1 MIRSK
6 YRISLDLHD
15 TTSQASIRI
24 VEGDISRKLIFNL
37 TEDGKP
43 YSLTEDCYAVLAATK
58 PDGTMIFN
66 DTVNRLDS
74 VEYDVTSQTV
84 SKEGMVHCQ
93 LWIYGKDGECIASPL
108 FTILV
113 TQKVF
118 DDSVIE
124 STDEFSALQ
133 TLIEETANIKA
144 SEEGRVEAEKTRAQ
158 SESSRLASESIRI
171 SNEQTRTSAEA
182 VRVSN
187 ETKRE
192 QAYTE
197 VTEAEALRAS
207 AEATRIQNEETRI
220 ANETERE
227 RAVTE
232 LLTQSTAVQ
241 LNSRID
247 RCDKRITNL
256 EKGIPS
262 EQFVTD
268 SSVAYTKYVPA
279 NALPYAEV
287 GMIGG
292 MTRKSVN
299 LLDLHSVYW
308 SSASPKVEGETLTV
322 TGYIAMADF
331 RNLKIGYTYHFT
343 AKSAVTGDGGGGVS
357 IICYDVNGAVLDAVY
372 KANEQNP
379 AVQITI
385 PSGTVKTSICL
396 YGSKTSNGTDTATYT
411 EVMFNE
417 GSTALPYEPYY
428 EGLRSV
434 PVTDVKSVGANIFG
448 GDALADRLVE
458 VAGAVKD
465 EETGIVRFNANNV
478 TGKLLHDNFKPNTQY
493 TFILN
498 GWNEYSA
505 GTNLLVK
512 YTDDTV
518 DYLPFPYS
526 QALGTTVFHSREGK
540 SIKGFYGV
548 AYASYTNLYYNKC
561 GIFEGAI
568 TAEEFKPYREEFLIL
583 PEAVTEL
590 NGYGDGVNESV
601 YNYIVFEKQQFVKR
615 VGCVDMGTLG
625 WGKIGNMFRA
635 DGSAL
640 GYKYGWNGACSKYD
654 IVYKKEVDKS
664 IYMFD
669 SYYGEGKIAVWDS
682 AYTDVETFKSAM
694 SGIMLYYELA
704 EPIVT
709 DISDILPSDNFIGVE
724 GKGTLT
730 FNNEYKY
737 AVPSEVSYQLK
748 EA

>member
-24 VEGDISRKLIFNL
+24 VEGDTSRKIIFNL

-58 PDGTMIFN
+58 PDGTKIFN
-66 DTVNRLDS
+66 STVNRLDS

-93 LWIYGKDGECIASPL
+93 LWIYGEDGECIASPL

-113 TQKVF
+113 TQKIF

-158 SESSRLASESIRI
+158 SESSRLAGESIRI

-220 ANETERE
+220 ANEAERE

-247 RCDKRITNL
+247 RCDKRLTNL

-268 SSVAYTKYVPA
+268 SSVAYTKDVPA

-287 GMIGG
+287 SMIGG
-292 MTRKSVN
+292 MTYK
-299 LLDLHSVYW
+299 D
-308 SSASPKVEGETLTV
+308 GDTL
-322 TGYIAMADF
+322 
-331 RNLKIGYTYHFT
+331 
-343 AKSAVTGDGGGGVS
+343 KSA
-357 IICYDVNGAVLDAVY
+357 
-372 KANEQNP
+372 
-379 AVQITI
+379 
-385 PSGTVKTSICL
+385 
-396 YGSKTSNGTDTATYT
+396 
-411 EVMFNE
+411 
-417 GSTALPYEPYY
+417 
-428 EGLRSV
+428 
-434 PVTDVKSVGANIFG
+434 PVTEAKSVGANIFG

-465 EETGIVRFNANNV
+465 ETTGLVRFYAGTV
-478 TGKLLHDNFKPNTQY
+478 GGQLIFDGFKPNTQY

-498 GWNEYSA
+498 GWNEYGA
-505 GTNLLVK
+505 GTNLLIG

-526 QALGTTVFHSREGK
+526 QALGTTAFKSQSGK